1 MQTMFLHLL
10 RSIKYGFQN
19 FVRNVFLTVSTTIV
33 MVLTLFGLGF
43 FLIVNQLSSNA
54 VDEVENKIDIPIYL
68 AEDVKKDK
76 AKEFQ
81 SYVQNLANV
90 KSTKFVS
97 EKEALEDFKTTYKD
111 YPDILDSINI
121 LNENPLSVT
130 IVVQAENI
138 RDYDGI
144 VDQIKRSQYAGSV
157 VKEINY
163 EKSSTKRI
171 IDRLTRI
178 LDWVQNLQFVVMILL
193 AFLAIAI
200 PYNTIRLTMYSYRN
214 EIEIMRLVGAS
225 NMQIKGPFLVEGVL
239 FGVFG
244 TIISATLLFTMVLSL
259 PEGVGDFFS
268 TNISSYVQQNAL
280 MIVSAQLAVG
290 ILLGAGSSAL
300 AINRYLKV

>member
-1 MQTMFLHLL
+1 MQILFLNIL

-19 FVRNVFLTVSTTIV
+19 FVRNVFLTISTTIV

-43 FLIVNQLSSNA
+43 FIIVNQLSSNA
-54 VDEVENKIDIPIYL
+54 VDVVESKIDIPIYL
-68 AEDVKKDK
+68 TEDVKEEK

-81 SYVQNLANV
+81 SFVDGLDNV

-97 EKEALEDFKTTYKD
+97 KEDALDDFKKTYED

-144 VDQIKRSQYAGSV
+144 VEQIKNSQYSGDV
-157 VKEINY
+157 IKNINY

-178 LDWVQNLQFVVMILL
+178 LSWVQNLQFVVMGLL

-214 EIEIMRLVGAS
+214 EIEIMRLVGAN

-244 TIISATLLFTMVLSL
+244 TIIGATLLFVMVLSL

-268 TNISSYVQQNAL
+268 TDISSYVQRNAL
-280 MIVSAQLAVG
+280 MIVLIQLAVG
-290 ILLGAGSSAL
+290 VLLGAGSSAF
-300 AINRYLKV
+300 AINRYLKA